1 MSTKLTRRNL
11 LKVLG
16 GAGAFLMAAPHLSK
30 ISTMAEAAPFG
41 ADPTVNTGE
50 TLVVLVR
57 NGGLVGLRGNK
68 ELAIRD
74 ELLASKLS
82 RMFAN

>member
-1 MSTKLTRRNL
+1 M
-11 LKVLG
+11 V
-16 GAGAFLMAAPHLSK
+16 
-30 ISTMAEAAPFG
+30 EAAPFG

>member
-1 MSTKLTRRNL
+1 M
-11 LKVLG
+11 
-16 GAGAFLMAAPHLSK
+16 SK

>member
-1 MSTKLTRRNL
+1 M
-11 LKVLG
+11 
-16 GAGAFLMAAPHLSK
+16 SK
-30 ISTMAEAAPFG
+30 ISTMVEAAPFG

-82 RMFAN
+82 HMFAN

>member
-1 MSTKLTRRNL
+1 
-11 LKVLG
+11 
-16 GAGAFLMAAPHLSK
+16 
-30 ISTMAEAAPFG
+30 MAEATPLAPFS

-57 NGGLVGLRGNK
+57 NGGLVGLKGNK

-82 RMFAN
+82 RMFAS